1 MVSIKLLFLDVDGVL
16 NYNMC
21 KAKVG
26 IYYGVEEEKVKL
38 LKKIIDATD
47 AKIVLS
53 STWRR
58 EITVG
63 MPVECQTNPFAIELM
78 SKLQAEGL
86 KIYDMTEMDSND
98 SERKQQIEALIK
110 DYRKSGQPVE
120 AWVVLDDDIFEGFDE
135 EEFAKHFV
143 NTKFWFDGLSDDD
156 VHKAIAILNG
166 GDADV
171 S

>member
-1 MVSIKLLFLDVDGVL
+1 
-16 NYNMC
+16 MC

-98 SERKQQIEALIK
+98 SKRKQQIVALIK
-110 DYRKSGQPVE
+110 DYRQSGQPVE

-143 NTKFWFDGLSDDD
+143 NTKFYDDGLSDDD
-156 VHKAIAILNG
+156 VRKAITILNG
-166 GDADV
+166 GDTNV